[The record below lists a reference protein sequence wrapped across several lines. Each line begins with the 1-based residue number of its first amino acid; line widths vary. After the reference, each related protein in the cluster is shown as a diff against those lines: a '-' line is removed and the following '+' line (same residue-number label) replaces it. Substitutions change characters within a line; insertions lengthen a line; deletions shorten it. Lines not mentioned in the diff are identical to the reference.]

1 MVARSLQDDPGLVKD
16 ARQIVQIDG
25 DVVAVVLEVYEVVD
39 PGSKTLAL
47 FVDVDGL
54 RKTRQIG

>member
-1 MVARSLQDDPGLVKD
+1 LVKD
-16 ARQIVQIDG
+16 ARQIVHIDG
-25 DVVAVVLEVYEVVD
+25 DVVAVVLEVYEVVE